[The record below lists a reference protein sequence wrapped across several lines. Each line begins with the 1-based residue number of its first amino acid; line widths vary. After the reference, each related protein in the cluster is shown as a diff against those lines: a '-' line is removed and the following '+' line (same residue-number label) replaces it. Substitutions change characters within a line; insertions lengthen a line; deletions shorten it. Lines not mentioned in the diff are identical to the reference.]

1 MRERL
6 LNSVYLIG
14 MQKSIKKLEKRCEV
28 CYTYY
33 TNAAAFIFYTK
44 RNTYMKIAVLNGSP
58 KGKYSITLQTVL
70 YLQRKFPEHEF
81 CVLHVGQTI
90 KALEKDFSKAQVL
103 LESAD
108 ALLFSYPVYTFLAP
122 SQLHRFIELVK
133 QSGVNL
139 QDKYATQISTS
150 KHFYDVTAHK
160 YVEENALDLG
170 LRYIRG
176 LSADMEDLLK
186 DKGRDEADK
195 FFERFLWS
203 VKEGVYTQSNTPK
216 TEQKLREYATTPLV
230 NEQPKRTDKD
240 VLILTDCTD
249 ETASVQAMINRFR
262 AVLPYQ
268 TRVVNISEYP
278 LSGGCLGCFRCAVS
292 EKCVY
297 KDGFDK
303 FLREEIQTAD
313 AIIYAFTLTDHSMG
327 SRFKMYD
334 DRNFCNGHRTVTV
347 GMPVGYLVSGDY
359 EKENNVRT
367 VIEARSETGGN
378 FLCGVATDERNTDAQ
393 IDALAKS
400 LTFALETKHV
410 APQNFWG
417 VGGMK
422 IFRDLIYQM
431 RGMMRADHKFYKKQ
445 GIYDFPQKKK
455 LTSLKMYLVGALL
468 SNEKILAK
476 MGNKMNE
483 GMLAP
488 YNKLFAKMDKDL
500 QKDKQDK

>member
-1 MRERL
+1 M
-6 LNSVYLIG
+6 N
-14 MQKSIKKLEKRCEV
+14 
-28 CYTYY
+28 
-33 TNAAAFIFYTK
+33 
-44 RNTYMKIAVLNGSP
+44 IAVINGSP

-70 YLQRKFPEHEF
+70 YLERKYPDHQFTVLNAGQR
-81 CVLHVGQTI
+81 I
-90 KALEKDFSKAQVL
+90 KALEKDFTEAKTL
-103 LESAD
+103 LENAD
-108 ALLFSYPVYTFLAP
+108 AVLFSYPVYTFLAP

-133 QSGVNL
+133 ANGVSL
-139 QDKYATQISTS
+139 QGKYATQISTS

-170 LRYIRG
+170 MRYIRG
-176 LSADMEDLLK
+176 LSADMEDLLNEKGQK
-186 DKGRDEADK
+186 DAEK
-195 FFERFLWS
+195 FFDRFLWS
-203 VKEGVYTQSNTPK
+203 VNEGIYTVSEQ
-216 TEQKLREYATTPLV
+216 TENHGFLPVNATLPATFQE
-230 NEQPKRTDKD
+230 NKQENKD

-249 ETASVQAMINRFR
+249 ETANLQTMIRRFQAVF
-262 AVLPYQ
+262 PYK
-268 TRVVNISEYP
+268 TRIVNISEYP

-297 KDGFDK
+297 KDGFDT
-303 FLREEIQTAD
+303 FLRENIQTAD
-313 AIIYAFTLTDHSMG
+313 AIVYAFTVSDHSMG

-347 GMPVGYLVSGDY
+347 GMPVGYLVSGNY
-359 EKENNVRT
+359 SKENNLRT
-367 VIEARSETGGN
+367 VVEARSETGGN
-378 FLCGVATDERNTDAQ
+378 FLCGVATDECEPDLA
-393 IDALAKS
+393 IDQMAKTLA
-400 LTFALETKHV
+400 FALEHKHT

-483 GMLAP
+483 GMLMP
-488 YNKLFAKMDKDL
+488 YNKLFAKMDKEA
-500 QKDKQDK
+500 QKNCPQNKKN